1 MSAWG
6 GHKNGAIPSSAMGN
20 VEGHYFE
27 ATAAKAMAA
36 ALAEVRAKGI
46 KIHIN
51 EGYRPL
57 GVQADSK
64 IKSNGNGDP
73 VSKTSTGGS
82 NQWFQ
87 YGRMQRGETPTAA
100 YPGGSIHGW
109 GKAAD
114 VSPGRDNATV
124 NAIFNKHGFH
134 FDIPSESWHCSFGG
148 GTGATLAPKAPAV
161 SLHQWKVIQTL
172 LQGYGYS
179 GAIDGIPGP
188 LTWTAA
194 QKWLKAKFGYDG
206 AIDGE
211 PGPKTYAALTKALP
225 TIK

>member
-1 MSAWG
+1 MGAWG
-6 GHKNGAIPSSAMGN
+6 GHKNGAIPSSAMGS

-36 ALAEVRAKGI
+36 ALAEIRAKGI

-57 GVQADSK
+57 GVPGDAKVKDEHKTASG
-64 IKSNGNGDP
+64 KS
-73 VSKTSTGGS
+73 S
-82 NQWFQ
+82 QWFQ
-87 YGRMQRGETPTAA
+87 YGRMQRGETPAAA

-148 GTGATLAPKAPAV
+148 GTGATLSPDAAK
-161 SLHQWKVIQTL
+161 WKKIQTL
-172 LQGYGYS
+172 LVAYGYN

-188 LTWTAA
+188 KTWTAA
-194 QKWLKAKFGYDG
+194 QKWLKAKFGYAG
-206 AIDGE
+206 AIDGI
-211 PGPKTYAALTKALP
+211 PGPMTYGALAKALP

>member
-6 GHKNGAIPSSAMGN
+6 GHKNGQIPASAMGKAD
-20 VEGHYFE
+20 GFLFE
-27 ATAAKAMAA
+27 AAAAKAMTA

-51 EGYRPL
+51 EAYRPL
-57 GVQADSK
+57 GAPADQN
-64 IKSNGNGDP
+64 IRSNGNGDP

-87 YGRMQRGETPTAA
+87 YGRMNRGETPTAA

-114 VSPGRDNATV
+114 VSPGRDNGTV
-124 NAIFNKHGFH
+124 KAIFEKHGFH

-148 GTGATLAPKAPAV
+148 GTTATLSPDATK
-161 SLHQWKVIQTL
+161 WKKIQTL
-172 LQGYGYS
+172 LVAYGYN

-188 LTWTAA
+188 KTWTAA
-194 QKWLKAKFGYDG
+194 QKWLKAKFGYRG
-206 AIDGE
+206 VIDGI
-211 PGPKTYAALTKALP
+211 PGPLTYGALAKALP

>member
-1 MSAWG
+1 MGAWG
-6 GHKNGAIPSSAMGN
+6 GHKNGAIPSSAMGS

-27 ATAAKAMAA
+27 AKAAKAMAA
-36 ALAEVRAKGI
+36 ALAEIRAKGI

-57 GVQADSK
+57 GVPGDAKVKDERKTASG
-64 IKSNGNGDP
+64 KS
-73 VSKTSTGGS
+73 S
-82 NQWFQ
+82 QWFQ

-161 SLHQWKVIQTL
+161 SADKWKKIQTL
-172 LQGYGYS
+172 LKGYGYS

-194 QKWLKAKFGYDG
+194 QKWLKAKFGYTG

-211 PGPKTYAALTKALP
+211 PGPMTYAAFGKALP